1 MNFRCLPTLRQV
13 SYIEVSHE
21 KRAAKLLPLQE
32 GPPRPSARPRG
43 RNSLTVVTEWSQTDN
58 SVPKKDPAFSSKCA
72 LGDTLRGGR
81 GDNGSLGPCFWEP
94 YRGDKTVKNP
104 LLDPPGYPL

>member
-1 MNFRCLPTLRQV
+1 MGSLLT
-13 SYIEVSHE
+13 VSHE

-43 RNSLTVVTEWSQTDN
+43 RNSLTVVTEWSQSDN

-72 LGDTLRGGR
+72 LGDTCEGG
-81 GDNGSLGPCFWEP
+81 
-94 YRGDKTVKNP
+94 
-104 LLDPPGYPL
+104 